1 MALASIRLG
10 GENLIIGPDA
20 LSWLAQVKGRHAVI
34 VSSRSIVQFGYYDQ
48 AVKLLNSAGLNVEG
62 YFDYG
67 LNPSFEE
74 ALKGAKFLIN
84 ENPDLLIAIGG
95 GTVMDIAKLMWV
107 LYENVYIDTLDEL
120 RLGMDSL
127 VLGKKAKF
135 ICIPTTSGSAS
146 EVSKSSV
153 ITDSISKKKV
163 PIRNLAMVP
172 TIAILDPKLTLSL
185 PRKITAETGMDALAH
200 HLESLVS
207 IHANPISDALA
218 RSAAID
224 AIEWL
229 PIAYEDGSNLIAR
242 EKMMF
247 VSTMGGLAFSAA
259 SLGLSHGIAHAIGA
273 RLEISHGILNS
284 ILLPRIIRFNYEN
297 NQAFSK
303 YLSVSR
309 HFGSDDLS
317 QIIIDLRKRI
327 ELPATIRQVVNDDQ
341 FFEDQLTAM
350 IQDVGDDGLTK
361 LNCVQPNSSQI
372 KELLQAAYYGY

>member
-48 AVKLLNSAGLNVEG
+48 AVKLLNSAGLSVKG

>member
-1 MALASIRLG
+1 MAFTSIRLG
-10 GENLIIGPDA
+10 GENIIIGPDS
-20 LSWLAQVKGRHAVI
+20 LSWLAQIKGRHAVI
-34 VSSRSIVQFGYYDQ
+34 VSSRSIVHLGYYDQ
-48 AVKLLNSAGLNVEG
+48 AVKLLNSAGLSVKG

-74 ALKGAKFLIN
+74 ALEGANFLIN

-107 LYENVYIDTLDEL
+107 LYENVSIDTLDEL
-120 RLGMDSL
+120 KLEMDSL

-153 ITDSISKKKV
+153 ITDSISQKKV

-200 HLESLVS
+200 HIESLVS
-207 IHANPISDALA
+207 IHANPISDALT

-284 ILLPRIIRFNYEN
+284 ILLPRVIRFNYAN
-297 NQAFSK
+297 DLAYSK
-303 YLSVSR
+303 YLSVSQ

-317 QIIIDLRKRI
+317 QIVFDLRKRL
-327 ELPATIRQVVNDDQ
+327 ELPATIREVINDDQ
-341 FFEDQLTAM
+341 SFEDQLTVM
-350 IQDVGDDGLTK
+350 IQDVADDGLTK
-361 LNCVQPNSSQI
+361 LNCVQPNLSQI
-372 KELLQAAYYGY
+372 KGLLHDAYYGY